1 MNTQVFKYLGIQ
13 IFVHSIS
20 RVPRLRYYAFIS
32 SEESNSIIKVLP
44 KFIKYEL
51 WNADMETMKLRSH
64 IGADGILQIQTPTD
78 FKDTNVEIVVIIQ
91 PLASE
96 EVATSKEAQAQHN
109 AWGKPTTKKSI
120 SNAITRMEQ
129 LRREVALDKTS
140 IRSMIEE
147 GRRF

>member
-1 MNTQVFKYLGIQ
+1 
-13 IFVHSIS
+13 
-20 RVPRLRYYAFIS
+20 
-32 SEESNSIIKVLP
+32 
-44 KFIKYEL
+44 
-51 WNADMETMKLRSH
+51 METMKLRSH

-78 FKDTNVEIVVIIQ
+78 LKDTSVEVVVVVQ
-91 PLASE
+91 PLPDTEIPLSDE
-96 EVATSKEAQAQHN
+96 PQARYN

-120 SNAITRMEQ
+120 SNVIARMQQ